1 MKQKTLFIAAAIT
14 LLALFIGG
22 TLMFKQQQQ
31 SEVAQQVQ
39 VNQQALM
46 RMHSP
51 LIGAPHAKVTIVEFL
66 DPACEA
72 CAAFYPFV
80 KDIMAKNPEQIRL
93 VVRYAPL
100 HQGADQVV
108 AALEAARKQGKYWQ
122 ALETLLSTQN
132 QWAVNHRA
140 DVNLALPIL
149 AGLGLDMAQLQTDM
163 QSSSVQAIIQ
173 QDISDA
179 QALGVNKTPSY
190 FVNGQPLQSFGYQQ
204 LEDLIDKALAAST
217 QAKAK

>member
-1 MKQKTLFIAAAIT
+1 MKQKTIFISAAVV
-14 LLALFIGG
+14 LVALFIGG
-22 TLMFKQQQQ
+22 TLLFKQNQQ
-31 SEVAQQVQ
+31 AQVVEQVQ

-51 LIGAPHAKVTIVEFL
+51 IMGAQNAKVTIVEFL

-108 AALEAARKQGKYWQ
+108 AALEAARKQGKYWE
-122 ALETLLSTQN
+122 ALETLLSTQA
-132 QWAVNHRA
+132 QWAINHQA
-140 DVNLALPIL
+140 DVNRTLPIL
-149 AGLGLDMAQLQTDM
+149 AQLGLDMTQLQADM
-163 QSSSVQAIIQ
+163 QSPAVQAIVQ
-173 QDISDA
+173 QDIADA

-190 FVNGQPLQSFGYQQ
+190 YVNGQPLQSFGYQQ
-204 LEDLIDKALAAST
+204 LENLINQALAA
-217 QAKAK
+217 K